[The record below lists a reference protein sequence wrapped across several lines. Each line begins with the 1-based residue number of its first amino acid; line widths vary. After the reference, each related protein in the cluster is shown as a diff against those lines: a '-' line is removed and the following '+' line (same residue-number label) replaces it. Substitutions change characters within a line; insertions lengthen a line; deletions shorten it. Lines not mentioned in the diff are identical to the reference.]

1 MKQIL
6 ISKTIGNT
14 VGQNCKYFFKKNIY
28 ASSNK
33 FLQVFFNNN
42 VKYCSNR
49 LQ

>member
-1 MKQIL
+1 MM
-6 ISKTIGNT
+6 
-14 VGQNCKYFFKKNIY
+14 QNVVQSENIY
-28 ASSNK
+28 ACSNK